1 MPPGQSC
8 RSWLAVVVLLKV
20 GWCLLFLVVGGVGG
34 VDGVVGVGVG
44 VGVFVGGG
52 DSVGVG
58 GCGAVLVGG
67 W

>member
-1 MPPGQSC
+1 M
-8 RSWLAVVVLLKV
+8 
-20 GWCLLFLVVGGVGG
+20 VGGVGG

-44 VGVFVGGG
+44 VGVGVFVVGG